1 MEMMSMSEFGV
12 SVGEGRLALIS
23 SLSRVWISGW
33 VARRYDPHVSA
44 EDVVSCLGRSVK
56 FLVRMR
62 WVVYP
67 AARKVNS

>member
-1 MEMMSMSEFGV
+1 MSEFGV

-44 EDVVSCLGRSVK
+44 EEVVSCLERSVK
-56 FLVRMR
+56 FLDMR
-62 WVVYP
+62 D
-67 AARKVNS
+67 